1 MKKEKSITRYIY
13 NLTLYIQNHSDEK
26 FASLTH
32 FFRLV
37 LLVLELDVVKKVF
50 LAYILMSQKQFV
62 LLIGLQSVIL
72 ENQSFKSAQSA
83 RIGPRKSYAK

>member
-1 MKKEKSITRYIY
+1 MKSLLLK
-13 NLTLYIQNHSDEK
+13 LTI
-26 FASLTH
+26 
-32 FFRLV
+32 FRLV
-37 LLVLELDVVKKVF
+37 LLALELAVVKKVF